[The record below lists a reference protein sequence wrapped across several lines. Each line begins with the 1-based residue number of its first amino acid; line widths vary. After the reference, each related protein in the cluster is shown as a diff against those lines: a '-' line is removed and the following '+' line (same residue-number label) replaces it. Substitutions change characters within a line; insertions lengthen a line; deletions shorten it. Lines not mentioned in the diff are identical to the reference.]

1 MAAPE
6 KVQLWKELVGY
17 SRKMRGSCVRMFGE
31 EQTVG
36 PLELRHI
43 QDSIRDFRE
52 SFALLHLLRRES
64 KLMEG
69 LIDHD
74 FLNRFAAVNFHLEAC
89 FRRPSPEKMERIC
102 ELTWIFSEVVE
113 SLIFWV
119 NHHDVVLEKLFL
131 DRYIMEVRRN
141 LIRSF
146 SDVELSCQC
155 LDQDVSVL
163 IHSGTMTNLIIN
175 MMVNSMKHGG
185 AKKIELISQKESEM
199 AVLMVRDDGIGM
211 DMPFPEIVPGL
222 GLQKLQDRLDIMRAT
237 YEVEEHGGIEG
248 GTLFRFK
255 FPIAKDGPTEVHVSI
270 PPLAEGEK

>member
-17 SRKMRGSCVRMFGE
+17 SRKMRGSCDRMFGE

-89 FRRPSPEKMERIC
+89 VRRPSTEKMERIC

-113 SLIFWV
+113 SLIFWI
-119 NHHDVVLEKLFL
+119 NHHDVVLERMFL
-131 DRYIMEVRRN
+131 DRYILEVRKN
-141 LIRSF
+141 LVRSF
-146 SDVELSCQC
+146 SDVELPCQC
-155 LDQDVSVL
+155 LDQNVSVL
-163 IHSGTMTNLIIN
+163 IHSGTVTNLIIN
-175 MMVNSMKHGG
+175 MIVNSMKHGG
-185 AKKIELISQKESEM
+185 AKKVELISQRECEK
-199 AVLMVRDDGIGM
+199 AVLLVRDDGKGM
-211 DMPFPEIVPGL
+211 GMSYPEIVPGL
-222 GLQKLQDRLDIMRAT
+222 GLQKLQDRLDIMNAT
-237 YEVEEHGGIEG
+237 YDVEEHGGIDG
-248 GTLFRFK
+248 GALFRIK
-255 FPIAKDGPTEVHVSI
+255 FPLAEEGPSTVYVSI
-270 PPLAEGEK
+270 PPIKEG